1 MNELVIA
8 LMGSGEF
15 DPWAAEVD
23 RWLLDRSRTGDGRV
37 LILPTASASEGDEVF
52 EFWASKG
59 LEHYDGMGVVAEVVP
74 LKTREDAA
82 RPDFVG
88 KLSEASVVFFSGGN
102 PADLAATLRDT
113 PFWRALLEALD
124 RGLAYAGCSAGV
136 ACLGDNA
143 PDSSVREFSDAL
155 WKPGLGM
162 FANVILGP
170 HWDALDS
177 FLPGL
182 TRFIIDSVP
191 PGCRLFAIDEDTA
204 AVGDGADWTVI
215 GSGGAHIML
224 DGEWQHVP
232 AGGVVTMPLTSAAP

>member
-1 MNELVIA
+1 MIA

-23 RWLLDRSRTGDGRV
+23 HWLLDRARTGDGRV
-37 LILPTASASEGDEVF
+37 LILPTASASEGDDVF

-59 LEHYDGMGVVAEVVP
+59 LEHYGRMEVPAEVVP

-88 KLSEASVVFFSGGN
+88 KLSDASVVFFSGGN

-124 RGLAYAGCSAGV
+124 HGLAYAGCSAGV
-136 ACLGDNA
+136 ACLGDDA
-143 PDSSVREFSDAL
+143 PDSSVRDFSDAL

-162 FANVILGP
+162 FANVMLGP

-177 FLPGL
+177 FVPGL
-182 TRFIIDSVP
+182 TQFIIDSVP
-191 PGCRLFAIDEDTA
+191 PGRRLFAIDENTA
-204 AVGDGADWTVI
+204 VVGDGAEWTVI

-224 DGEWQHVP
+224 DGEWQHVL
-232 AGGVVTMPLTSAAP
+232 AGGVVTVQLTSAAR